1 MWTPEIRFV
10 RSRSLSIRRESG
22 GVGKWRV
29 PNIAP
34 PLLHGRCLGTVR
46 PVLQGV
52 VRCWCRQR
60 GVACRLP
67 TSAPLQRGRF
77 GLCFVG
83 PLQDPSAGRAS
94 GSITSQVLGDLVSRG
109 HGPGLPSKGRKSWV
123 TIPVRPSGD
132 SGPRDD
138 SPVLSGERQTGLG
151 LFYGVGMVPHVLCL
165 RAPAAYGQAGGTSL
179 DAVDQAEANPLL
191 PRRLILMALVQRPA
205 LSFPGWRPQAP
216 PDRFLAPPRD
226 TGRALPPKGASRP
239 T

>member
-1 MWTPEIRFV
+1 M
-10 RSRSLSIRRESG
+10 
-22 GVGKWRV
+22 
-29 PNIAP
+29 
-34 PLLHGRCLGTVR
+34 R

-83 PLQDPSAGRAS
+83 PLQDPLAGRAA

-151 LFYGVGMVPHVLCL
+151 SVTAWVGSLTSFACGP
-165 RAPAAYGQAGGTSL
+165 PAAYGQAGGTSL
-179 DAVDQAEANPLL
+179 DACLIRRRPIPSV
-191 PRRLILMALVQRPA
+191 PRRLILMALVERPA

>member
-1 MWTPEIRFV
+1 MARPEYR
-10 RSRSLSIRRESG
+10 
-22 GVGKWRV
+22 
-29 PNIAP
+29 P

-83 PLQDPSAGRAS
+83 PLQDPLAGRAA

-151 LFYGVGMVPHVLCL
+151 SVTAWVGSLTSFACGP
-165 RAPAAYGQAGGTSL
+165 PAAYGQAGGTSL

-191 PRRLILMALVQRPA
+191 PRRTTSGARGATLLYSVPE
-205 LSFPGWRPQAP
+205 WRPRAP
-216 PDRFLAPPRD
+216 PDR
-226 TGRALPPKGASRP
+226 
-239 T
+239 